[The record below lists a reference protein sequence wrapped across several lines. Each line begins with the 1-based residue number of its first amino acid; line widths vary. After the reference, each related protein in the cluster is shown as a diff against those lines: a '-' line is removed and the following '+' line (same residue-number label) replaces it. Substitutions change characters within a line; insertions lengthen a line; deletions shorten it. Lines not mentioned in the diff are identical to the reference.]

1 LSKERARLEKDL
13 QRARDEIARFDAKL
27 ANEQFVSRAPEDVLA
42 EQREKRE
49 EATALAARLQEA
61 IARLA

>member
-1 LSKERARLEKDL
+1 LL
-13 QRARDEIARFDAKL
+13 
-27 ANEQFVSRAPEDVLA
+27 V

>member
-1 LSKERARLEKDL
+1 LS
-13 QRARDEIARFDAKL
+13 
-27 ANEQFVSRAPEDVLA
+27 NEQFVSRAPEDVLA

-61 IARLA
+61 MARLA